1 MYFIQ
6 SILLGLI
13 QGFTEFLPISSS
25 AHLILLRPIL
35 GLGEPDLWFDVFL
48 HGGTLLAVLLFMI
61 PQYSR
66 LWRKPVL
73 IGQILIATLPAAA
86 FGILLESTVEN
97 LIRNSYGLIS
107 TLLILV
113 GIIFLLV
120 KERGNKQL
128 EDMAWGEALL
138 MGIAQALALFPGVSR
153 SGITLLIALLLGFR
167 RKDAVLFSFFL
178 SITTIGGTFVRG
190 FLELQSAG
198 RLSMNMVLP
207 GFIASFLSGLLA
219 CYFLLRIVE
228 TRNLRPFGYY
238 RILFGASVFIYF
250 LFIL

>member
-138 MGIAQALALFPGVSR
+138 IGIAQALALFPGVSR

-178 SITTIGGTFVRG
+178 CCFK
-190 FLELQSAG
+190 
-198 RLSMNMVLP
+198 LSRMHRQY
-207 GFIASFLSGLLA
+207 SH
-219 CYFLLRIVE
+219 
-228 TRNLRPFGYY
+228 
-238 RILFGASVFIYF
+238 
-250 LFIL
+250 

>member
-1 MYFIQ
+1 MNPIQ
-6 SILLGLI
+6 SIFLGLI
-13 QGFTEFLPISSS
+13 QGLTEFLPISSS
-25 AHLILLRPIL
+25 AHLILLRPIF
-35 GLGEPDLWFDVFL
+35 GLGQPDLWFDVFL

-61 PQYSR
+61 PRYTR
-66 LWRKPVL
+66 LWKKPVL
-73 IGQILIATLPAAA
+73 IGKILLATVPAAA

-97 LIRNSYGLIS
+97 LVRNSYGLIT

-120 KERGNKQL
+120 RERGDKQL
-128 EDMAWGEALL
+128 EDMGWSEALL
-138 MGIAQALALFPGVSR
+138 IGIAQALALFPGVSR

-167 RKDAVLFSFFL
+167 REDAVLFSFFL
-178 SITTIGGTFVRG
+178 SITTIGGTFIKG

-198 RLSMNMVLP
+198 RLSMSMVLP
-207 GFIASFLSGLLA
+207 GFITSFLSGLLA
-219 CYFLLRIVE
+219 CYFLLRIVQ
-228 TRNLRPFGYY
+228 THDLKPFGYY